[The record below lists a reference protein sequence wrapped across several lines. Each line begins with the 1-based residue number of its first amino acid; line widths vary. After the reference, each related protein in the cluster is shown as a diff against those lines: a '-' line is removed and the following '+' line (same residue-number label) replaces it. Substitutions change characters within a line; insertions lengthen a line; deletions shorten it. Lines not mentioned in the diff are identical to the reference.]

1 MNLLLCLT
9 LILSQATNADELV
22 TSAQLKIAAAY
33 MVLSYEAASGMVT
46 FFSIG
51 RRKQKEIAR
60 TIQLTIDDLLSMLVG
75 MPGIT
80 NY

>member
-1 MNLLLCLT
+1 M
-9 LILSQATNADELV
+9 QATTADELV

-33 MVLSYEAASGMVT
+33 MVLSYEAASGMMT

-51 RRKQKEIAR
+51 RRKQREIAK
-60 TIQLTIDDLLSMLVG
+60 TIQLTVDDLLSMLEG

>member
-1 MNLLLCLT
+1 MLL
-9 LILSQATNADELV
+9 QATNADELV

-33 MVLSYEAASGMVT
+33 MVLSYDAASGAVT

-51 RRKQKEIAR
+51 RRKQREIAR
-60 TIQLTIDDLLSMLVG
+60 TIQLTVDDLLSTLVG
-75 MPGIT
+75 MPGIS

>member
-1 MNLLLCLT
+1 M
-9 LILSQATNADELV
+9 QATNADELV

-60 TIQLTIDDLLSMLVG
+60 TIQLTVDELLSMLVE

>member
-1 MNLLLCLT
+1 M
-9 LILSQATNADELV
+9 
-22 TSAQLKIAAAY
+22 KIAAAY